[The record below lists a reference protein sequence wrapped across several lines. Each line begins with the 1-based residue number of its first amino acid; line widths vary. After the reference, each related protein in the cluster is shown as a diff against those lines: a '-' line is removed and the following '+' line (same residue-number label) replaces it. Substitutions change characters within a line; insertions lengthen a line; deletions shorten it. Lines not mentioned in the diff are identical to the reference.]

1 MEKIYCLSM
10 IAPILKG
17 LLLGLILSI
26 SIGPVTFA
34 ILKQSLT
41 NGHKAGYVFVAGVS
55 MSDIVLLFICNFF
68 TSFFVMALSHKAFIA
83 MLGAGFL
90 LVMSVY
96 TLFFKKIV
104 FSEGELNKE
113 KILRKRD
120 LFKIFI
126 AGFFMNTLNPSV
138 FLFWFAWTAAISAS
152 AAETNSPLIYRILVF
167 GTCLLFVL
175 LSDLLKVALAGKLR
189 PKLTIQNMIIINRI
203 SGIIILL
210 FSAALLYGAL
220 HY

>member
-1 MEKIYCLSM
+1 M

-26 SIGPVTFA
+26 SIGPVIFA

-203 SGIIILL
+203 SGIIILV
-210 FSAALLYGAL
+210 FSAALFYGAM